1 MTERDTADYY
11 HFVSLYVVILLYVI
25 CFNHSVCDLFNH
37 LNNSMKL
44 AFISSLVDEDI
55 DSQKG
60 ERSHIICSTVYT
72 KEFLNIIIFDP
83 HLKNPEFS
91 IILIFH
97 IQ

>member
-55 DSQKG
+55 DRRVKG
-60 ERSHIICSTVYT
+60 AISYARQYT
-72 KEFLNIIIFDP
+72 LRNF
-83 HLKNPEFS
+83 
-91 IILIFH
+91 
-97 IQ
+97 

>member
-44 AFISSLVDEDI
+44 AFMSSLVDEDI
-55 DSQKG
+55 DSQ
-60 ERSHIICSTVYT
+60 YWQ
-72 KEFLNIIIFDP
+72 L
-83 HLKNPEFS
+83 S

-97 IQ
+97 MQ

>member
-11 HFVSLYVVILLYVI
+11 HFVSLCVVTLLHVV

-55 DSQKG
+55 DGQKG
-60 ERSHIICSTVYT
+60 ERSHIICWILYT
-72 KEFLNIIIFDP
+72 KEVLNIIIFNP
-83 HLKNPEFS
+83 H
-91 IILIFH
+91 
-97 IQ
+97 